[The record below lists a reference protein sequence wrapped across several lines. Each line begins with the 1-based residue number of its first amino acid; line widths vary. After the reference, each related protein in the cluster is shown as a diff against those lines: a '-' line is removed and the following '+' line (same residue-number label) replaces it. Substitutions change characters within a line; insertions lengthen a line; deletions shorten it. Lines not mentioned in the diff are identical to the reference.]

1 MTTQKLMFQNTANLG
16 DQIRA
21 YDFAQFGIN
30 SCYIEGTVVAK
41 GNVDGKYYACYKIQL
56 TKKLVKGSNVTETT
70 KDKIWYVP
78 FETTDDAFELERFPT
93 KLARVMKIHNLEIDE
108 LEECQKENELN
119 YYGGRA

>member
-1 MTTQKLMFQNTANLG
+1 MTTQKLMFQNTADLG

-30 SCYIEGTVVAK
+30 SCYIEGTVIAK
-41 GNVDGKYYACYKIQL
+41 GNCDDKYYACYKIQL
-56 TKKLVKGSNVTETT
+56 TKKIVKGINVTEKT

-93 KLARVMKIHNLEIDE
+93 KLARVMKVHQLAIDE
-108 LEECQKENELN
+108 LEECQKVNDLN